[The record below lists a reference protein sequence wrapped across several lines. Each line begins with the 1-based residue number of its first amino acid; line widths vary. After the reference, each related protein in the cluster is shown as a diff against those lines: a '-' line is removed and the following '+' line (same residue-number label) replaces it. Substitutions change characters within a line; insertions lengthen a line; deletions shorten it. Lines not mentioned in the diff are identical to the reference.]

1 MKARLALLCLC
12 ALHGFLLGQAPKPP
26 VAAVPKALQETKAKA
41 EKGDTLAQFNLG
53 AMYYYGLVVA
63 KDEKEAVKWFRKA
76 AEQGDADGQLSL
88 ALMYTQGRGVAKDEV
103 EAYKWYLLADA
114 QGREV
119 AKPIIIGIKHRLT
132 AEQRAQG
139 EQRAREWKPTLPPK
153 AK

>member
-1 MKARLALLCLC
+1 MLASPLDLK
-12 ALHGFLLGQAPKPP
+12 Q
-26 VAAVPKALQETKAKA
+26 LQFQKERR
-41 EKGDTLAQFNLG
+41 GLAQVPQF
-53 AMYYYGLVVA
+53 AT
-63 KDEKEAVKWFRKA
+63 RIII
-76 AEQGDADGQLSL
+76 SS
-88 ALMYTQGRGVAKDEV
+88 QGRGSDS

-139 EQRAREWKPTLPPK
+139 ERRAREWKPQLPPT

>member
-12 ALHGFLLGQAPKPP
+12 ALNGFLLGQDPKPP
-26 VAAVPKALQETKAKA
+26 IAAEPKALQEIKAKA
-41 EKGDTLAQFNLG
+41 EKGDATAQNNLG

-63 KDEKEAVKWFRKA
+63 KDEKEAVKWYRKA

-88 ALMYTQGRGVAKDEV
+88 ALMHTQGRGVAKDEV
-103 EAYKWYLLADA
+103 EAYKWYLLAAA

-119 AKPIIIGIKHRLT
+119 AKTIIVGIKHGLT

-139 EQRAREWKPTLPPK
+139 ELRAREWKPKLPPK
-153 AK
+153 AL

>member
-1 MKARLALLCLC
+1 
-12 ALHGFLLGQAPKPP
+12 
-26 VAAVPKALQETKAKA
+26 
-41 EKGDTLAQFNLG
+41 
-53 AMYYYGLVVA
+53 MYYYGLVVA